1 MAAPTNEIVG
11 VNVLAKANGTLIG
24 GQTDLSLEKSVN
36 LQEVEDKAAGFFGKS
51 IPGFKETQVS
61 LDNAYTDDGGE
72 HLLGENDNVQV
83 ELTSQDGSTTEVVQG
98 LQEMTCTLES
108 DLVEVQTFQSV
119 DAKEYRVAGQ
129 SLDLSLS
136 GQYFDPEATGGAGHD
151 LILSAEEKDEL
162 LALSL
167 TFGALTISGDIRPSD
182 WTLDAPAGNETATF
196 DSTFRHEGVITH
208 SGTVDGGLDAG
219 IDAWFNRN
227 TVSLLVEY
235 QEGGTAVSGAT
246 KYEGSAFV
254 STLELS
260 GTQGEPLDLNYDLD
274 VTGGLTRGTQ
284 A

>member
-1 MAAPTNEIVG
+1 MAAPANEIVG
-11 VNVLAKANGTLIG
+11 VNVLAKYNGTLLG

-36 LQEVEDKAAGFFGKS
+36 LQEVEDKSAGFFGKS

-61 LDNAYTDDGGE
+61 LDNAYTGSGGE
-72 HLLGENDNVQV
+72 HLLGQNDNVEV

-108 DLVEVQTFQSV
+108 DLVEVQTLQSV

-136 GQYFDPEATGGAGHD
+136 GQYFDPQATDGAGHD
-151 LILSAEEKDEL
+151 LILSAEENDEL
-162 LALSL
+162 LTLAL

-182 WTLDAPAGNETATF
+182 WTLQAPAGNETATF
-196 DSTFRHEGVITH
+196 DSTFRHEGAITR

-227 TVSLLVEY
+227 TISLLVEY
-235 QEGGTAVSGAT
+235 QEGGAAVTGAT

-254 STLELS
+254 SSMELS
-260 GTQGEPLDLNYDLD
+260 GTQGEPLDLNYDLE

>member
-1 MAAPTNEIVG
+1 MAAPANEIVG
-11 VNVLAKANGTLIG
+11 VNVLAKYNGTLLG

-36 LQEVEDKAAGFFGKS
+36 LQEVEDKSAGFFGKS

-61 LDNAYTDDGGE
+61 LDNAYTGSGGE
-72 HLLGENDNVQV
+72 HLLGEDDNVEV

-108 DLVEVQTFQSV
+108 DLTEVQTLQSV

-136 GQYFDPEATGGAGHD
+136 GQYFDPQATDGAGHD
-151 LILSAEEKDEL
+151 LILSAEENDEL
-162 LALSL
+162 LTLAL
-167 TFGALTISGDIRPSD
+167 TFGALSIEGDIRPSD
-182 WTLDAPAGNETATF
+182 WTLQAPAGNETATF
-196 DSTFRHEGVITH
+196 DSTFRHEGVINQNG
-208 SGTVDGGLDAG
+208 SVDGGLDAG

-227 TVSLLVEY
+227 TISLLVEY
-235 QEGGTAVSGAT
+235 QQGGAAVTGAT
-246 KYEGSAFV
+246 KYEGNAFV
-254 STLELS
+254 SSMELS
-260 GTQGEPLDLNYDLD
+260 GTQGEPLDLNYDLE